1 VCREKYLQH
10 PKNFGVISQYLDRK
24 SVSDCVQYYY
34 LSKKTE
40 NYKQL
45 LRKSRTRGTRKRP
58 GNNPAGEVIAPNVTR
73 VVTRRAVQELQQ
85 EKGGGGGAENNNEN
99 SNSSNKTNSRSNTPL
114 PAGCTPAVAGG
125 GSSSKQQQ
133 QLTEGENGEAT
144 NR

>member
-1 VCREKYLQH
+1 M
-10 PKNFGVISQYLDRK
+10 SQYLDRK

-58 GNNPAGEVIAPNVTR
+58 GNQPAGEVIAPNVTR

-85 EKGGGGGAENNNEN
+85 EKTETTVNSNEN
-99 SNSSNKTNSRSNTPL
+99 SNSGSTKTNRRSSTPL
-114 PAGCTPAVAGG
+114 PAGCQPPATAGG
-125 GSSSKQQQ
+125 SKQQQ
-133 QLTEGENGEAT
+133 QESENGET
-144 NR
+144 SNSR

>member
-1 VCREKYLQH
+1 M
-10 PKNFGVISQYLDRK
+10 ISQYLDRK

-85 EKGGGGGAENNNEN
+85 EKGGPADNNEN
-99 SNSSNKTNSRSNTPL
+99 SNSGSNKTNSRSNTPL
-114 PAGCTPAVAGG
+114 PAGCAPGAAGAASGG
-125 GSSSKQQQ
+125 GKQQQ
-133 QLTEGENGEAT
+133 QQQQQQQQAMDVENGDG
-144 NR
+144 NSR

>member
-1 VCREKYLQH
+1 LFCFVFSEKYLQH

-85 EKGGGGGAENNNEN
+85 EKGGEATTNEN
-99 SNSSNKTNSRSNTPL
+99 SNSGSNKTNSRSNTPL
-114 PAGCTPAVAGG
+114 PAGCPPGG
-125 GSSSKQQQ
+125 AKQQQ
-133 QLTEGENGEAT
+133 QAAETENGDVAG

>member
-1 VCREKYLQH
+1 M
-10 PKNFGVISQYLDRK
+10 SQYLDRK

-58 GNNPAGEVIAPNVTR
+58 GNQPAGEVIAPNVTR

-85 EKGGGGGAENNNEN
+85 EKTETTVNSNEN
-99 SNSSNKTNSRSNTPL
+99 SNSGSNKTNSRSSTPL
-114 PAGCTPAVAGG
+114 PAGCQPPATAGG
-125 GSSSKQQQ
+125 SKQQQ
-133 QLTEGENGEAT
+133 QQQESENGET
-144 NR
+144 SNSR

>member
-1 VCREKYLQH
+1 MSVVSREKYLQH
-10 PKNFGVISQYLDRK
+10 PKNFAVISQYLDRK

-85 EKGGGGGAENNNEN
+85 EKVVDNEN
-99 SNSSNKTNSRSNTPL
+99 SNSGSNKTNSRSSTPL
-114 PAGCTPAVAGG
+114 PAGCQPAAATAAN
-125 GSSSKQQQ
+125 SKQQQ
-133 QLTEGENGEAT
+133 QTLEVENGEAS